1 MSRGAHLGLALVVIA
16 AGLALRLIPWGLPLP
31 VHHYGGGLLWGA
43 MFYGL
48 VAAARPP
55 GWGVPA
61 CLAAAFLAT
70 AAIEFSRLVRTPELD
85 AFRTT
90 LAGQLLLG
98 RIFSAW
104 NLLAYAVGIGAGAGL
119 AAILPAIPGPYRR
132 RRGRR
137 AGTAA

>member
-1 MSRGAHLGLALVVIA
+1 VSRAGPLGLAALAVA

-31 VHHYGGGLLWGA
+31 VHHYGGGLLWG
-43 MFYGL
+43 MMLYGL
-48 VAAARPP
+48 VAALRPP

-61 CLAAAFLAT
+61 CLAAALLA
-70 AAIEFSRLVRTPELD
+70 AALIEGVRLIRTPELD
-85 AFRTT
+85 AFRAT

-104 NLLAYAVGIGAGAGL
+104 NLLAYALGIGAGAGL
-119 AAILPAIPGPYRR
+119 AASPELYRR

-137 AGTAA
+137 PGAAA

>member
-1 MSRGAHLGLALVVIA
+1 ML
-16 AGLALRLIPWGLPLP
+16 
-31 VHHYGGGLLWGA
+31 
-43 MFYGL
+43 YGL
-48 VAAARPP
+48 VAALRPP

-61 CLAAAFLAT
+61 CLAAAFLAA
-70 AAIEFSRLVRTPELD
+70 AAIEVSRLVRTPELD
-85 AFRTT
+85 AFRAT

-104 NLLAYAVGIGAGAGL
+104 NLLAYAIGIGAGAGL
-119 AAILPAIPGPYRR
+119 AAILSAIPGHYRR